1 MKVFVNLITISRIIF
16 AIPLFF
22 IMDKIGS
29 RKLMCVIAC
38 FLLTDQLDGF
48 LARKFHVQS
57 LFGAAMDTL
66 ADKVLCLT
74 LLILVGRYK
83 PIAYFLIIGE
93 ILIAIT
99 NATAS
104 IKGKH
109 AKSSK
114 LGKLKMWI
122 LSITII
128 LGILTINNHIPYM
141 IFVIAT
147 IFTILFQIKVIIDYI
162 QTLRKE
168 KKTKRKKVT
177 NMKELKEVLFST
189 DYYLNCYKKIL
200 DTGGKDGKIR

>member
-83 PIAYFLIIGE
+83 PISYFLIIGE

-99 NATAS
+99 MLL
-104 IKGKH
+104 H
-109 AKSSK
+109 Q
-114 LGKLKMWI
+114 LKVNM
-122 LSITII
+122 L
-128 LGILTINNHIPYM
+128 NH
-141 IFVIAT
+141 
-147 IFTILFQIKVIIDYI
+147 Q
-162 QTLRKE
+162 
-168 KKTKRKKVT
+168 
-177 NMKELKEVLFST
+177 N
-189 DYYLNCYKKIL
+189 
-200 DTGGKDGKIR
+200 

>member
-1 MKVFVNLITISRIIF
+1 MKVFVNIITISRIIL

-29 RKLMCVIAC
+29 LKLMMIISL

-83 PIAYFLIIGE
+83 SIAYLLIIGE

-114 LGKLKMWI
+114 LGKLKMWV

-128 LGILTINNHIPYM
+128 LGILTINNHIPY
-141 IFVIAT
+141 IVFQIAT
-147 IFTILFQIKVIIDYI
+147 IFTCCFQIKVVIDYI

-168 KKTKRKKVT
+168 KKTKRKKIT
-177 NMKELKEVLFST
+177 NWNECKEVLFST
-189 DYYLNCYKKIL
+189 DYYLKCYKKIL